1 MKIHV
6 RHYKYF
12 IAFFMA
18 LFLFAG
24 QPVEFG
30 QEIRYFQGFSIK
42 KPTIRIGLSINLN
55 RVVIRSS
62 SGMKVFRQDSSLTLL
77 AQDVLEAQVK
87 GFREKLSE
95 KFLIQVGPSTK
106 NEEAQDLAR
115 RLKSSSGFS
124 VSVTPDQDSHLSD
137 RFQVRLGPFMT
148 RGDALN
154 FFPQLHKLGHMD
166 LWIVREEVTES
177 ESRPL
182 WVLINDQLIQL
193 SEQTSL
199 MFVPMHPESYLSY
212 EGTDYRGVLRVAHS
226 PRGVVLVNEVNLD
239 DYLKGVVPSE
249 LSPHKFRELEA
260 LKAQAVAART
270 YALKN
275 LGRYETLG
283 FDLDDSQSSQV
294 YKGLSAE
301 HPLSNRAVE
310 ETEGLVARHRG
321 QLINALYT
329 STCGG
334 LTENAENI
342 FEGSPVPYLQSVEC
356 TTERRPSWTLE
367 SGAAGLRPV
376 VWKGRDI
383 SREAAVLTALGLF
396 PAWGESASP
405 FRAPLS
411 RRDAAAAVE
420 KALALFGRKPESA
433 GVGESPLTAAAFAG
447 MVVDAFQW
455 RDRVKNLMLKKEAD
469 RLMGSP
475 ARLRPEDRDAAA
487 YLALSGYIPPGLDPA
502 DETHVLNRAEA
513 VLILFKIVTAEKPL
527 LQSAVF
533 RRLDKGRLTI
543 LADGEEKQFEVAPGA
558 LLMRSVGGETFFAS
572 RLEIEPGDE
581 VRFVERDGSVRWL
594 ETSALDEN
602 PVLDRPSPYNRWQV
616 RLTHAEVER
625 RVNQYYPLGGLVD
638 VIPWKRGASPRVT
651 ELLLAGRDAQV
662 VVRGLKVRWVLGLR
676 DTWFTVDRE
685 YNEQGL
691 ISHFVFTGRGW
702 GHGVGLCQVGAYRL
716 AQLGGRFEAILKK
729 YYRGITINKIY

>member
-1 MKIHV
+1 MKIHL

-12 IAFFMA
+12 IVFFLA

-42 KPTIRIGLSINLN
+42 KPVIRVGLHVNLN

-62 SGMKVFRQDSSLTLL
+62 SGMKVFRQDANLSLL
-77 AQDVLEAQVK
+77 AQDILEAQVK

-95 KFLIQVGPSTK
+95 KFLIQVGPSVK

-115 RLKSSSGFS
+115 RLKSSSGYS
-124 VSVTPDQDSHLSD
+124 VSVTADQESRLSD

-148 RGDALN
+148 RGDALK
-154 FFPQLHKLGHMD
+154 FFPQLNKLGHQD
-166 LWIVREEVTES
+166 LWIVREEVTER

-193 SEQTSL
+193 SDGTSL
-199 MFVPMHPESYLSY
+199 MFVPMHAESYLSY
-212 EGTDYRGVLRVAHS
+212 EGTDYRGVLQVAHS
-226 PRGVVLVNEVNLD
+226 PRGVVLVNMVNLD

-249 LSPHKFRELEA
+249 LSPHQFGELEA

-275 LGRYETLG
+275 KGRYEELG

-294 YKGLSAE
+294 YNGLSAE
-301 HPLSNRAVE
+301 HALSNRAVE
-310 ETEGLVARHRG
+310 ETVGLVARHRG

-334 LTENAENI
+334 MTENAENI
-342 FEGSPVPYLQSVEC
+342 FEGSPVPYLQSEEC

-367 SGAAGLRPV
+367 SGAGRLRPV

-383 SREAAVLTALGLF
+383 SREAAVLTALDLF
-396 PAWGESASP
+396 PAWGETATP
-405 FRAPLS
+405 FRAPLG

-420 KALALFGRKPESA
+420 KALALFGRKREAAAA
-433 GVGESPLTAAAFAG
+433 GEAPLTAAAFAG

-469 RLMGSP
+469 RLMGS
-475 ARLRPEDRDAAA
+475 AGRLRAEDREAAA
-487 YLALSGYIPPGLDPA
+487 FLALSGYIPPGIDPS
-502 DETHVLNRAEA
+502 DETHVLTRAEA

-527 LQSAVF
+527 LQSGVF
-533 RRLDKGRLTI
+533 RRLDKGRMSLRSG
-543 LADGEEKQFEVAPGA
+543 GEEMQLETAPGA
-558 LLMRSVGGETFFAS
+558 LLMRSVGGEPFFAS
-572 RLEIEPGDE
+572 SLELEPGDG
-581 VRFVERDGSVRWL
+581 VRFVERDGILRWL
-594 ETSALDEN
+594 EASRPDDN
-602 PVLDRPSPYNRWQV
+602 PVLDKPSPYNRWQV
-616 RLTHAEVER
+616 RLTHAEAER

-651 ELLLAGRDAQV
+651 ELLLAGKDAQV
-662 VVRGLKVRWVLGLR
+662 VVRGLKVRWVIGLR

-716 AQLGGRFEAILKK
+716 AQLGGRFETILKK
-729 YYRGITINKIY
+729 YYRGITIDKIY